1 MVARGELKKSW
12 NAADRERAETWL
24 GYNPARRA
32 MAKALHR
39 GMTL

>member
-1 MVARGELKKSW
+1 MVAGAELEKSW

-24 GYNPARRA
+24 GYNPAHRA